1 MDQGVKQKIEDELRR
16 ISSVWNCAVTCSWAS
31 RSRNPEYK
39 IWRIESHGRLVLE
52 ITVLPN
58 PDWERDIHGR
68 DGHEKVVNLFY
79 LLAENF
85 PTGGQ
90 DGMIFSSE

>member
-1 MDQGVKQKIEDELRR
+1 MDQVVKQKIEDELRR
-16 ISSVWNCAVTCSWAS
+16 ISAVWRDLSVVCRWAS
-31 RSRNPEYK
+31 RSRDTAYRV
-39 IWRIESHGRLVLE
+39 WRIEIGGYVALE
-52 ITVLPN
+52 LTVLPN

-90 DGMIFSSE
+90 DGMTFSS